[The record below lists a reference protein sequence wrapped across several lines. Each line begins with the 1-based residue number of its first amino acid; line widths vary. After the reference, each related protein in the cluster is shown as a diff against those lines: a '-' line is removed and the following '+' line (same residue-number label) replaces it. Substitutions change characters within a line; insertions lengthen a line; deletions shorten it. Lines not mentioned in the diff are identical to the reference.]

1 MNKLEISEIKKQF
14 DIDRYTI
21 DNICICYVG
30 NEKEK
35 KFRTKDAFGSLPEE
49 EMHKYFK
56 FFKKALSG
64 TVGKNLINLEFPLAE
79 ENGDKQGLLLDIRDS
94 GLEDDDALE
103 RLYDRIIANYDNGE
117 KYCVIVMHA
126 VYDIPGK
133 GKDREI
139 QEDASED
146 VYDFILTLLSP
157 VELRDGE
164 LGYDPE
170 NNRIGEL
177 SREWV
182 LHDPDKAF
190 LFPAFND
197 RTADIHS
204 VLYYTKKSEELQ
216 PDLINNMFGA
226 DAPLSAGDQK
236 DTFNMLVSSV
246 CRDEGDVE
254 VMKNIHDSL
263 SEMVEENKDD
273 PDPLVIG
280 KNEVKKILADS
291 GVTEEKLRDFD
302 RHYDDIA
309 GDDAEIVVSNL
320 QGVKNF
326 NISTPDIDIRVKPDF
341 VDRIEARVVDGRQCI
356 VIAVDDHV
364 EVNGVN
370 VRTLV
375 PKGN

>member
-1 MNKLEISEIKKQF
+1 MNKLEISEIKKIF
-14 DIDRYTI
+14 HIDRYTI

-35 KFRTKDAFGSLPEE
+35 KFLTRDAFGSLPEE

-64 TVGKNLINLEFPLAE
+64 TVGKNLINLEFPLSK
-79 ENGDKQGLLLDIRDS
+79 ENGDEQSLLLELRDS
-94 GLEDDDALE
+94 GLDDDDTLE
-103 RLYDRIIANYDNGE
+103 RFYDRVIANYDNPE
-117 KYCVIVMHA
+117 KYCIIAMHA
-126 VYDIPGK
+126 VYDVPGK
-133 GKDREI
+133 SKNREFE
-139 QEDASED
+139 EDASED

-164 LGYDPE
+164 LGYDPD

-197 RTADIHS
+197 RTADIHGL
-204 VLYYTKKSEELQ
+204 LYYTRKSEELQ
-216 PDLINNMFGA
+216 PDFINFMFGV

-246 CRDEGDVE
+246 CADEGDVE

-263 SEMVEENKDD
+263 SSLVAENKDD
-273 PDPLVIG
+273 PEPLVIG
-280 KNEVKKILADS
+280 KNEVKKIFADS
-291 GVTEEKLRDFD
+291 GVTDEKLNDFD
-302 RHYDDIA
+302 RHFDDIA

-341 VDRIEARVVDGRQCI
+341 VDRIEAKVVDGRQCI

-370 VRTLV
+370 VRTLI
-375 PKGN
+375 P